1 MNSNATPRSSMTPT
15 ELLQELRE
23 PSSEMGGLSG
33 LKTRLRPLVCPLHVV
48 LEQIPMG
55 ARIFDIGCGSGSL
68 LYLAVRL
75 RAAKSA
81 HGYDVSH
88 DAIKAAGTFA
98 RRSDLVCAKFLP
110 VSDFPNLSGYDV
122 VTLVDVLH
130 HIPPERQTGFL
141 AQIVH
146 AMDTG
151 AKLVILDINAD
162 RVVPAMCNQIHDLVL
177 NRDWVHPMRP
187 RDVVAALDAV
197 RARVDSP
204 TLINTLWYSHYLISA
219 YKP

>member
-55 ARIFDIGCGSGSL
+55 ARLFDIGCGSGSL

-98 RRSDLVCAKFLP
+98 RRSDLVSPSFCQSAI
-110 VSDFPNLSGYDV
+110 FP
-122 VTLVDVLH
+122 T
-130 HIPPERQTGFL
+130 F
-141 AQIVH
+141 
-146 AMDTG
+146 
-151 AKLVILDINAD
+151 
-162 RVVPAMCNQIHDLVL
+162 PAMT
-177 NRDWVHPMRP
+177 W
-187 RDVVAALDAV
+187 
-197 RARVDSP
+197 
-204 TLINTLWYSHYLISA
+204 
-219 YKP
+219 